1 MISNDRIVLEPTKID
16 LHIHSAASR
25 HKDGT
30 KVKDG
35 TVENIGVLLEKLEKN
50 EVNMAAI
57 TDHDVFSYEIYKAL
71 RDKVS
76 NAQYLKR
83 VLPGVEFT
91 VSFNTGNSDIP
102 VHVVTLFDDTDQE
115 KVKSIETS
123 IPMEDTGRPE
133 YDINGGAFS
142 EDKFW
147 KIIRSIGLDIVTI
160 AHQKESPTASKPR
173 KDDANSVGQDL
184 YKEFLSLEYF
194 EAYEYKNRKHELFNK
209 SFAYSKDQL
218 EQLRFITGSD
228 CHVWNVYPAGDDK
241 SDTNPDYPFTYLKC
255 LPTFKGLA
263 MAVTDIS
270 RIKVVDSFFSRST
283 KMLDSIALTLSGE
296 DIDVPLSPG
305 INALIGD
312 NSIGKSSLLN
322 ALIDF
327 RGINQTTA
335 KGQRKYLEESHLSL
349 RQVADESSI
358 LQFDGQNAIRDTFEN
373 LSQGKVQKELA
384 MHFPAS
390 VEPGVYKTYALNQL
404 KQYLSA
410 LRKSCD
416 YQTALKELA
425 EYSMPKEV
433 PLLRPQSII
442 FSVGMKAEDASPQ
455 HQLIDEIREVQTKL
469 QGIENQ
475 HRAVIVEEDVSDFD
489 TARKA
494 LSRISTRHQATVRAM
509 ELKAKVINS
518 VNSAVNKCEH
528 EQKKFVIDAQKEQ
541 SDFTKKINE
550 ISHNVAHAVE
560 TEHGVV
566 SDFKF
571 DFETMPITPRVNP
584 VGELRFV
591 CTLATEEITPQLLEE
606 LVKSATA
613 KGKTPNTKDSSF
625 ESLRD
630 AILRYPDN
638 IEDPVD
644 ALEKKLDDALDKK
657 LNPKQVI
664 NRAKDDD
671 VSKELSSGYNAQM
684 YFALMADTSI
694 GDGVY
699 MVDQPEDQISQK
711 AIKDVVLKDFRDI
724 AGARQVIL
732 ITHNPQFIVNL
743 DVDNVIYL
751 GKHKDGTLYLQ
762 SGALEYECSDYRMLD
777 TVAENIEGGLDTIR
791 RRMKRYDQAGF
802 NHRKALQNGH
812 RGLL

>member
-1 MISNDRIVLEPTKID
+1 MKGWVRMISNDRIVLEPTKID
-16 LHIHSAASR
+16 LHIHSVASK
-25 HKDGT
+25 HKDHA

-35 TVENIGVLLEKLEKN
+35 TVANIGVLLKKLEEN
-50 EVNMAAI
+50 HVNMAAI
-57 TDHDVFSYEIYKAL
+57 TDHDVFCYKMYKAL
-71 RDKVS
+71 RDKVA

-91 VSFNTGNSDIP
+91 VSFNTDDDNVP
-102 VHVVTLFDDTDQE
+102 VHVVTLFDDADQE
-115 KVKSIETS
+115 KIKSIEEL
-123 IPMEDTGRPE
+123 IPWNDKKKKPE
-133 YDINGGAFS
+133 YDIDDSSFS

-147 KIIRSIGLDIVTI
+147 RIIRSIGLDIVTI
-160 AHQKESPTASKPR
+160 AHQKESPTSQKGPR
-173 KDDANSVGQDL
+173 ENDANSVDPDL
-184 YKEFLSLEYF
+184 YNDFLSLEYF

-228 CHVWNVYPAGDDK
+228 CHVWSVYPAGDDK
-241 SDTNPDYPFTYLKC
+241 SDTNPDHPFTYLKC

-283 KMLDSIALTLSGE
+283 KTLGSIALTLNGE

-322 ALIDF
+322 ALTDF
-327 RGINQTTA
+327 RGINQKTE
-335 KGQRKYLEESHLSL
+335 KGQRKYLDRSHLKL
-349 RQVADESSI
+349 RQVADENSI

-373 LSQGKVQKELA
+373 LSQGKAKKELA
-384 MHFPAS
+384 RHFLDPL
-390 VEPGVYKTYALNQL
+390 EPGVYKTFALNQL

-410 LRKSCD
+410 LRKSCE
-416 YQTALKELA
+416 YRAALKELA
-425 EYSMPKEV
+425 EYSMPREV
-433 PLLRPQSII
+433 PLPKPQSIT
-442 FSVGMKAEDASPQ
+442 FSGRAEAEDASSQ
-455 HQLIDEIREVQTKL
+455 HKLIDEIEEVQTKL
-469 QGIENQ
+469 QGIETQ
-475 HRAVIVEEDVSDFD
+475 HHAVLVEEDAKDFG

-494 LSRISTRHQATVRAM
+494 LSRILARHQVTVKEM
-509 ELKAKVINS
+509 ELETKVINS
-518 VNSAVNKCEH
+518 VNSAVNECEH
-528 EQKKFVIDAQKEQ
+528 EQQKVVVDVQKEQ
-541 SDFTKKINE
+541 SAFTRKVNE
-550 ISHNVAHAVE
+550 ISHNVVQAVE
-560 TEHGVV
+560 KEQGAV

-571 DFETMPITPRVNP
+571 DFEAMPITPRVNP

-606 LVKSATA
+606 LVESATA
-613 KGKTPNTKDSSF
+613 KGKTPNTTDSSF
-625 ESLRD
+625 ESLKD
-630 AILRYPDN
+630 AILRYPDD

-644 ALEKKLDDALDKK
+644 ALEGKLEDALDKK
-657 LNPKQVI
+657 LSPRQVI

-751 GKHKDGTLYLQ
+751 GKRKDGTLYLQ

-791 RRMKRYDQAGF
+791 RRMKRYDQAG
-802 NHRKALQNGH
+802 LQA
-812 RGLL
+812 

>member
-16 LHIHSAASR
+16 LHIHSVASR
-25 HKDGT
+25 HKDGA

-35 TVENIGVLLEKLEKN
+35 TIENIEVLLEKLEENK
-50 EVNMAAI
+50 VNMAAI
-57 TDHDVFSYEIYKAL
+57 TDHDVFSYEMYAAL

-76 NAQYLKR
+76 HARYLKR

-91 VSFNTGNSDIP
+91 VSFNNGNSDIP
-102 VHVVTLFDDTDQE
+102 VHVVTLFDDADQE
-115 KVKSIETS
+115 KVKSIETL
-123 IPMEDTGRPE
+123 IPKDNADKPE

-147 KIIRSIGLDIVTI
+147 QIIRSIGLDIVTI

-173 KDDANSVGQDL
+173 KDDANSVGPDL

-194 EAYEYKNRKHELFNK
+194 EAYEYKNRRHELFNK
-209 SFAYSKDQL
+209 VFAYSKDQL

-228 CHVWNVYPAGDDK
+228 CHVWKVYPAGDDK
-241 SDTNPDYPFTYLKC
+241 SDTNPDLPFTYLKC

-283 KMLDSIALTLSGE
+283 KTLDSIALTLNGK
-296 DIDVPLSPG
+296 DVDVPLSPG

-322 ALIDF
+322 ALTDF
-327 RGINQTTA
+327 REVNQTTA
-335 KGQRKYLEESHLSL
+335 KGQRKYLKESHLAL
-349 RQVADESSI
+349 RQVADASFI
-358 LQFDGQNAIRDTFEN
+358 LQFDGQNAIRNTFEN
-373 LSQGKVQKELA
+373 LSQGKAQRELA
-384 MHFPAS
+384 KHFPVS
-390 VEPGVYKTYALNQL
+390 LEPSVYKTFALNQL
-404 KQYLSA
+404 KRYLNA
-410 LRKSCD
+410 LRKSCE
-416 YQTALKELA
+416 YQAALTELT
-425 EYSMPKEV
+425 EYSMPREA
-433 PLLRPQSII
+433 PLSQPQSIT
-442 FSVGMKAEDASPQ
+442 FSGRAKAEDASPQ
-455 HQLIDEIREVQTKL
+455 HQLIDEVKEVQTKI
-469 QGIENQ
+469 QGIEDQ
-475 HRAVIVEEDVSDFD
+475 YQAIIVGEDVNDFD
-489 TARKA
+489 TAREA
-494 LSRISTRHQATVRAM
+494 LSRISTRHQVTAKAI
-509 ELKAKVINS
+509 ELEAKVINS
-518 VNSAVNKCEH
+518 VNSAVNSCEH
-528 EQKKFVIDAQKEQ
+528 EQRKFVIDAQKEQ
-541 SDFTKKINE
+541 SDLTKKIND
-550 ISHNVAHAVE
+550 ISHNIVHAVE
-560 TEHGVV
+560 AEHGVV

-571 DFETMPITPRVNP
+571 DFKAMPITPRVNP

-591 CTLATEEITPQLLEE
+591 CTLATEEVTPQLLDE
-606 LVKSATA
+606 LVESVTA
-613 KGKTPNTKDSSF
+613 KGKTPSTKDSSF

-630 AILRYPDN
+630 AILRYPGD
-638 IEDPVD
+638 IENPID
-644 ALEKKLDDALDKK
+644 ALEEKLEDALDKK
-657 LNPKQVI
+657 LIPKQVI
-664 NRAKDDD
+664 NRAKDND

-684 YFALMADTSI
+684 YFALMADTSM
-694 GDGVY
+694 DNGVY

-791 RRMKRYDQAGF
+791 RRMKRYDQAGV
-802 NHRKALQNGH
+802 QS
-812 RGLL
+812 

>member
-71 RDKVS
+71 KDKVS

-91 VSFNTGNSDIP
+91 VSFNTDNNYIP
-102 VHVVTLFDDTDQE
+102 VHVVTLFDDADQE
-115 KVKSIETS
+115 KVKSIETL
-123 IPMEDTGRPE
+123 IPMDDTGKPE

-147 KIIRSIGLDIVTI
+147 QIIRSIGLDIVTI

-228 CHVWNVYPAGDDK
+228 CHVWSVYPAGDDK
-241 SDTNPDYPFTYLKC
+241 SDTNPDHPFTYLKC

-283 KMLDSIALTLSGE
+283 KTLDSIALILNGE
-296 DIDVPLSPG
+296 DINVPLSPG

-322 ALIDF
+322 ALTDF

-335 KGQRKYLEESHLSL
+335 KGQRKYLEESHLAL

-358 LQFDGQNAIRDTFEN
+358 LQFDGQNAIRNAFEN
-373 LSQGKVQKELA
+373 LSQGKAQKELA
-384 MHFPAS
+384 KHFPTP
-390 VEPGVYKTYALNQL
+390 VEPGAYKTFAMNQL
-404 KQYLSA
+404 ERYLSA
-410 LRKSCD
+410 LRKSCE
-416 YQTALKELA
+416 YQAALAGLI
-425 EYSMPKEV
+425 EYSIPREA
-433 PLLRPQSII
+433 PLEQPQSIT
-442 FSVGMKAEDASPQ
+442 FSGRAKGEDASLQ
-455 HQLIDEIREVQTKL
+455 QQLIDKVKEVQTEI
-469 QGIENQ
+469 QGIEDQ
-475 HRAVIVEEDVSDFD
+475 YQAIIVEEDVNDFD

-494 LSRISTRHQATVRAM
+494 LSRISTRHQLTARAM
-509 ELKAKVINS
+509 ELEAKVVNS
-518 VNSAVNKCEH
+518 VNFAVNNCNR
-528 EQKKFVIDAQKEQ
+528 EQRKFVTDAQKEQ
-541 SDFTKKINE
+541 DDLTRKIEE
-550 ISHNVAHAVE
+550 ISSNIAYAVE
-560 TEHGVV
+560 AEHKVV
-566 SDFKF
+566 SDFRVYF
-571 DFETMPITPRVNP
+571 DAKPIKPRENH

-591 CTLATEEITPQLLEE
+591 CTLATEEVAPQLLDE
-606 LVKSATA
+606 LVESVTA
-613 KGKTPNTKDSSF
+613 KGKTPRTKDSSF

-630 AILRYPDN
+630 AILRYPDD
-638 IEDPVD
+638 IEDPID
-644 ALEKKLDDALDKK
+644 ALKGKLEDALDKN
-657 LNPKQVI
+657 LSPKRVI
-664 NRAKDDD
+664 NRAKDND

-684 YFALMADTSI
+684 YFALMADTSL
-694 GDGVY
+694 GDGIY

-751 GKHKDGTLYLQ
+751 GKRKDGTLYLQ
-762 SGALEYECSDYRMLD
+762 SGALEYECGDYRMLD

-791 RRMKRYDQAGF
+791 RRMKRYDQAG
-802 NHRKALQNGH
+802 LQS
-812 RGLL
+812 